1 MRRAAIGRAFVVALL
16 ALPLAALIVR
26 NAAAV
31 ALSESNPERA
41 TVIWPAHPAVE
52 VSRGMIAI
60 ATAARERAP
69 VDPAVL
75 QSMYDSSRKNPLA
88 PEPFLVRGVQAQV
101 SGDPALAREAF
112 AAAKRRD
119 PRSLQA
125 RYFLAEDD
133 LRRGDVANGLAE
145 IVVLARLAPYG
156 PGSLAPYLAAYALDR
171 STWPQLRSLFR
182 SNPELATAT
191 LTALASNPAHADTVL
206 ALAEGARRNA
216 GSPWVPTLLS
226 KLVEAGE
233 FQKARAVWA
242 VVSRVRLDAQPLIF
256 DPDFSRS
263 DAPPPFNWALTSST
277 VGLAE
282 RRPGGGLHVIY
293 YGQEDGALA
302 SQLLIL
308 PPGKYRLTM
317 RTNVDPTAAQSL
329 QWRLVCAESS
339 AEIAAAPF
347 TAIAKQGLAITVGGT
362 CEAHQLQLFGTSSD
376 MPRQVEVTI
385 GQINLAREPSV
396 G

>member
-1 MRRAAIGRAFVVALL
+1 MARAFVVAVLALSLL
-16 ALPLAALIVR
+16 ALIIR
-26 NAAAV
+26 NAAAL
-31 ALSESNPERA
+31 AFSESNPERA
-41 TVIWPAHPAVE
+41 AAIWPGHPAVE
-52 VSRGMIAI
+52 VTRGLVAI

-69 VDPAVL
+69 VDPVVL

-101 SGDPALAREAF
+101 SGNAVLARQAF

-156 PGSLAPYLAAYALDR
+156 AGSLAPYLAAYALDR

-191 LTALASNPAHADTVL
+191 LTALASNPAHADAVL
-206 ALAEGARRNA
+206 ALAEGPQRNA
-216 GSPWVPTLLS
+216 QSPWVPTLLS

-242 VVSRVRLDAQPLIF
+242 VVSRIRVDAQPLIF

-308 PPGKYRLTM
+308 PPGAYRLTM
-317 RTNVDPTAAQSL
+317 RTSVDPTAAQSL
-329 QWRLVCAESS
+329 QWKLLCASS
-339 AEIAAAPF
+339 NTEIAAAPF
-347 TAIAKQGLAITVGGT
+347 TAVAKQGMAITVGAT
-362 CEAHQLQLFGTSSD
+362 CPAQQLQLFGISSD

-385 GQINLAREPSV
+385 GQLNLAREPS
-396 G
+396 GG